1 MSVFRG
7 TRTDRKLRRSRWVGT
22 LMTAAVAALAG
33 CRGSDSLPAYQ
44 VYQVEG
50 KVLLADGKP
59 LNGGWIYFVPKG
71 DLPVTPSGVIGT
83 DGTFSLATGGSG
95 DGAPPGD
102 YKVRVESPQIQQ
114 AAGKSRKKPAFPARY
129 TDEDSS
135 GLVVTVRAGSNHLDP
150 ILLK

>member
-1 MSVFRG
+1 MNVFRG
-7 TRTDRKLRRSRWVGT
+7 TRTDRKLQRRRRAGT
-22 LMTAAVAALAG
+22 LMTVAVAALAG

-44 VYQVEG
+44 VYQVDG
-50 KVLLADGKP
+50 KVLLADGMP

-71 DLPVTPSGVIGT
+71 DLPVTPSGEIGT

-102 YKVRVESPQIQQ
+102 YKVRVESPQLQQ
-114 AAGKSRKKPAFPARY
+114 AAGKSRKKLAFPTKY

-135 GLVVTVRAGSNHLDP
+135 GLVVTVRAESNHLDP